1 MFKNILISGLLCT
14 FLSAESFDEFLQK
27 AIDNSPYLQSAA
39 LAVKQTKEQGDTL
52 TRYENPTLGLSVA
65 SFTPESGS
73 NDIGYSINYLQ
84 PLRLWGVQKNNE
96 ALVSAN
102 IDNATSSYTQKR
114 ASFVRDLSLLFTEYS
129 KSKMLL
135 SLADEEFLIAK
146 KIYDISLAQF
156 QNGRISKGVKLQAQI
171 DYEISKNAKDSISLA
186 SMNSYYALLKFAG
199 VTKEQ
204 DIESNYNFK
213 IHSIQNSI
221 NNPEIELLKTE
232 KLQALKEIKVN
243 SKNVKWIDL
252 YAEAE
257 SESDQSIIRAGVNLP
272 LTLWSNNSQEKAIAS
287 LQANR
292 SELLIQNETNY
303 LNMELNRLQKER
315 NTLLKLIKSSE
326 KIIKT
331 ELILLS
337 IYEDGYKI
345 ANINLLQL
353 QDIKNKVIKTKRALI
368 LLKTALNQNAIY
380 TNYNQGNYND

>member
-73 NDIGYSINYLQ
+73 NDIGYSINYSQ

-96 ALVSAN
+96 ALVDAN

-171 DYEISKNAKDSISLA
+171 DYEISKNSKDSISLA

-213 IHSIQNSI
+213 ISSMQNSI

-232 KLQALKEIKVN
+232 KLQALKEVKVN